1 MKKQINFSKFG
12 RIAIFI
18 DSANVVYS
26 LKDLGWKIDYKK
38 FKRYFQRKSKV
49 AGIYFYS
56 SYVDDSEKQR
66 SLFEMLSRIGF
77 IVRSK
82 ELKYIK
88 QKDGTILKK
97 GNLDVELT
105 IDAVT
110 ALRKYQTAILL
121 SGDSDF
127 AALVNY
133 LKGRRKR
140 VIVISTRGH
149 ISKELITVS
158 DAFFY
163 FGYFRKDWE
172 KV

>member
-1 MKKQINFSKFG
+1 MKKLVNFTKFG
-12 RIAIFI
+12 RIAVFI

-38 FKRYFQRKSKV
+38 FKKYFQRKSKLY
-49 AGIYFYS
+49 GIYFYS

-105 IDAVT
+105 IDAIT
-110 ALRKYQTAILL
+110 GLKRYDTAIIL

-127 AALVNY
+127 AALVNF
-133 LKGRRKR
+133 LKGKKKK
-140 VIVISTRGH
+140 VVVISTRGH
-149 ISKELITVS
+149 ISKELIVAS
-158 DAFFY
+158 DLFLY
-163 FGYFRKDWE
+163 FNQFRKDWE
-172 KV
+172 ML